1 MDHCDFQHFPILP
14 DREPRKIAHAL
25 INQIIYECNIAKS
38 KLSYNSGYLNNTE
51 IVQVLKDIQC
61 YVADLNSQIEPQSSP
76 CERYFNAGNENISS
90 FLDKFWG
97 SD

>member
-1 MDHCDFQHFPILP
+1 MDHSNFPHFPILP
-14 DREPRKIAHAL
+14 DREPRKIAHASL
-25 INQIIYECNIAKS
+25 NRIIYECNVAKS

-51 IVQVLKDIQC
+51 IVAVLKDIQC
-61 YVADLNSQIEPQSSP
+61 YITDLNRQIEPLPSE
-76 CERYFNAGNENISS
+76 CERYLSAGHENLSS